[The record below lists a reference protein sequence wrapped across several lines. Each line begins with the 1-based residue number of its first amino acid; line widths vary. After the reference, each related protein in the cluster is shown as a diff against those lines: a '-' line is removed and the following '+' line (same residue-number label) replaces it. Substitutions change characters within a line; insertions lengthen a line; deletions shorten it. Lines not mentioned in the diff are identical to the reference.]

1 MLHDENNMH
10 LFKNKK
16 DERALAFEGDGI
28 SFENN
33 GYFFANKFEK
43 FRFEVMSLSK
53 NKQCRIIFEILRYF
67 QDENSGNC
75 FSMSWVR
82 TKDRKTASS
91 SFPKKRLEGE
101 FDMNADF

>member
-1 MLHDENNMH
+1 MFANLGAIAAEKMDI
-10 LFKNKK
+10 
-16 DERALAFEGDGI
+16 AFPPFQEF
-28 SFENN
+28 SLEVLENN